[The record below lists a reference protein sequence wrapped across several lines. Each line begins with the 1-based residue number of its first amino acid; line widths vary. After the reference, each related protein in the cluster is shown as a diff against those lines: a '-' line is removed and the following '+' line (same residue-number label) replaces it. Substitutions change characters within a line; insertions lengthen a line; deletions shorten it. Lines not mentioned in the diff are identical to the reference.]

1 MSYRVVF
8 TPEAQRQLE
17 ELFFHV
23 ASASSTATAQRYTSA
38 IVGTCERLSLFP
50 HRGTLREDIRPG
62 LRVSHH
68 RGRTIIAY
76 AVEERPPQVAILGV
90 FYGGQDYAS
99 ALNDE
104 AGEGDDRLEGDLE

>member
-1 MSYRVVF
+1 MVYRVVF
-8 TPEAQRQLE
+8 TPEAERQLE
-17 ELFFHV
+17 ELFLHV
-23 ASASSTATAQRYTSA
+23 AMASSAGTAQRFTSA
-38 IVGTCERLSLFP
+38 VIGTCERLALFP
-50 HRGTLREDIRPG
+50 HRGTPREDIRPG

-76 AVEERPPQVAILGV
+76 AVEETPPQVAILGV

-104 AGEGDDRLEGDLE
+104 AGEGDGLEGDLE